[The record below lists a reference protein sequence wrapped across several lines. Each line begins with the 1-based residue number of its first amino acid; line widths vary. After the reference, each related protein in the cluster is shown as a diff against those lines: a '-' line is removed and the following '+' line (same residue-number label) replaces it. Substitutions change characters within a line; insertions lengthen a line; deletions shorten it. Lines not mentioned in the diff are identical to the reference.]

1 MKSLMKN
8 VIVATVTKILLIIS
22 SVVAQRFI
30 LKSFGSEING
40 LTASVSQFLLYFT
53 ILESGLGLA
62 SIQALYKPLADK
74 DSQQID
80 GILSA
85 TSVQYR
91 HVGILFLLLSVGLS
105 VVIPFISSSSLPN
118 FTVVVITFLM
128 SLATVI
134 NYLFI
139 GKYQVLLNAD
149 KKVYIIHTLDAV
161 LGIGFS
167 VIRIVMIN
175 FGYSIIAVQ
184 TIALLSPVVRAVVL
198 RLYVHYHYSY
208 LTWKAKP
215 DTGAIGKR
223 KFVLIHQL
231 FGMVT
236 LHAPATIIT
245 VMSTLSQVSVYSV
258 YNLIYNNINN
268 LVSMAFSTAVAASLG
283 NLYESQRERFDKFYH
298 LYELVFY
305 CLLFCG
311 MSTVFVMTIPFVRLY
326 TAGVQGVKYEDM
338 VLALLFLLF
347 ILFSTI
353 RLPAVTLVNA
363 SGFFEETKNGAIV
376 EAILS
381 VVVATPCFY
390 FFGLRGL
397 MIGGCIA
404 VLYRMLD
411 IQIFVYK
418 KILRKDLGSW
428 IKKIVL
434 FGVMTATYIIFFK
447 SVLPINVSG
456 WIEWV
461 MWGVISGIVSVIWF
475 FSGSLIWYR
484 QDFIESIKMI
494 LKRR

>member
-1 MKSLMKN
+1 MKALMKN
-8 VIVATVTKILLIIS
+8 VVVATMTKILLIIS

-40 LTASVSQFLLYFT
+40 LTSSVSQFLLYFT

-74 DSQQID
+74 DSQKID

-85 TSVQYR
+85 TSIQYR
-91 HVGILFLLLSVGLS
+91 RVGILFLLFSVGLA
-105 VVIPFISSSSLPN
+105 VVMPFISSSSIPN
-118 FTVVVITFLM
+118 FTVAVITLLM

-167 VIRIVMIN
+167 IVRIVMIN
-175 FGYSIIAVQ
+175 LGYSIIAVQ
-184 TIALLSPVVRAVVL
+184 TTALLSPIVRMVVL

-208 LTWKAKP
+208 LTWKATP
-215 DTGAIGKR
+215 DTKAIGKR
-223 KFVLIHQL
+223 KFVLVHQL
-231 FGMVT
+231 FGMIT

-283 NLYESQRERFDKFYH
+283 NVYESQRERFDKFYH

-305 CLLFCG
+305 CILFCG
-311 MSTVFVMTIPFVRLY
+311 MSVVFVMTIPFVRLY
-326 TAGVQGVKYEDM
+326 TAGVQGVEYEDFI
-338 VLALLFLLF
+338 LALLFLIF
-347 ILFSTI
+347 ILFSSV
-353 RLPAVTLVNA
+353 RLPAITLVNA
-363 SGFFEETKNGAIV
+363 SGFFEETRNGAVI
-376 EAILS
+376 EAVLS
-381 VVVATPCFY
+381 VAVAAPCFY

-397 MIGGCIA
+397 MIGSCIA
-404 VLYRMLD
+404 VFYRMLD

-418 KILRKDLGSW
+418 KILRKELWSW
-428 IKKIVL
+428 IKKISV
-434 FGVMTATYIIFFK
+434 FGLMMAAYIIFFEF
-447 SVLPINVSG
+447 VLPINASG
-456 WIEWV
+456 WIEWM
-461 MWGVISGIVSVIWF
+461 MWSAICGVCSLGYF
-475 FSGSLIWYR
+475 FIGSLVLYR
-484 QDFIESIKMI
+484 NDFIESVKMI
-494 LKRR
+494 LKKR

>member
-8 VIVATVTKILLIIS
+8 VVVATVTKILLIIS

-40 LTASVSQFLLYFT
+40 LTSSVSQFLLYFT

-62 SIQALYKPLADK
+62 SIQALYKPLAEK
-74 DSQQID
+74 DSKKID

-91 HVGILFLLLSVGLS
+91 RVGILFLLLSVGLA
-105 VVIPFISSSSLPN
+105 VAMPFISSSSLSS
-118 FTVVVITFLM
+118 FTVAAITLLM

-149 KKVYIIHTLDAV
+149 KKVYVIHTLDAV

-167 VIRIVMIN
+167 VVRIVMIN
-175 FGYSIIAVQ
+175 LGCSIITVQ
-184 TIALLSPVVRAVVL
+184 MVALLSPVIRALVL
-198 RLYVHYHYSY
+198 HMYVHYHYSY

-215 DTGAIGKR
+215 DTQAIGKR

-231 FGMVT
+231 FGMIT

-283 NLYESQRERFDKFYH
+283 NVYESQRERFDKFYH

-305 CLLFCG
+305 CILFCG
-311 MSTVFVMTIPFVRLY
+311 MSTVFVMTIPFVCLY
-326 TAGVQGVKYEDM
+326 TAGVQGVEYKD
-338 VLALLFLLF
+338 VILALLFLLF
-347 ILFSTI
+347 TLFSSV
-353 RLPAVTLVNA
+353 RLPAITLVNA
-363 SGFFEETKNGAIV
+363 SGFFEETKNGAVI
-376 EAILS
+376 EAVLS
-381 VVVATPCFY
+381 VAVAAPCFY

-397 MIGGCIA
+397 MIGSCAA
-404 VLYRMLD
+404 VFYRMLD

-418 KILRKDLGSW
+418 KILRKDFWCW
-428 IKKIVL
+428 IKKIAAYGL
-434 FGVMTATYIIFFK
+434 LSATYIIFFEIVWQIK
-447 SVLPINVSG
+447 ASG

-461 MWGVISGIVSVIWF
+461 ICGGVCGVVSVLWF
-475 FSGSLIWYR
+475 FVGSLLLYR